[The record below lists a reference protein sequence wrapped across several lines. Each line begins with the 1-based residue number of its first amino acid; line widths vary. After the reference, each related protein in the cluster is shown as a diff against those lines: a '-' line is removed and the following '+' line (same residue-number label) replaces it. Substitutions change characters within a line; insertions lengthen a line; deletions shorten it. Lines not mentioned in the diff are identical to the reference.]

1 MRGTWYRTSL
11 ALVLCVTMSA
21 SAQSQLRKVGRP
33 VPRFVLSAAVS
44 TNPGLGSGS
53 FFEGQPKL
61 LNLFASWCV
70 PCASESKSLMKIARL
85 GVPIDAVAVRD
96 TSGGLAR
103 FLGRYGNPYRRIGA
117 DLDGRVQA
125 KFGSAEVPQT
135 FVIDGRGVIRFQHV
149 GDIQDE
155 DIPDLLVALRAAR
168 FY

>member
-1 MRGTWYRTSL
+1 
-11 ALVLCVTMSA
+11 
-21 SAQSQLRKVGRP
+21 
-33 VPRFVLSAAVS
+33 
-44 TNPGLGSGS
+44 
-53 FFEGQPKL
+53 
-61 LNLFASWCV
+61 
-70 PCASESKSLMKIARL
+70 MKIARL